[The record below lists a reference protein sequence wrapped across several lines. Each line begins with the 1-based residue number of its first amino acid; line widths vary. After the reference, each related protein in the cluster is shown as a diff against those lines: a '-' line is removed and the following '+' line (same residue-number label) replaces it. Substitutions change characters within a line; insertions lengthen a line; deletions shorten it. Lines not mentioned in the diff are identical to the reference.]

1 MRGAGRAISRLTG
14 WLSRDA
20 RNRPMH
26 ELSIAL
32 DIVDVAS
39 EAATRLGDVQVTA
52 VRLRVGVFSG
62 VVKEALL
69 FSFEAAS
76 AGTRLEGAEL
86 LIEEVPVTA
95 WCPTCAADRELPDAR
110 LRRCPVCGSPAPR
123 LVRGDELLV
132 IGLEVQPG

>member
-1 MRGAGRAISRLTG
+1 
-14 WLSRDA
+14 
-20 RNRPMH
+20 
-26 ELSIAL
+26 L

-39 EAATRLGDVQVTA
+39 EALTRLANVQVAA
-52 VRLRVGVFSG
+52 VRLRLGVFSG

-86 LIEEVPVTA
+86 RIEEVAVAA
-95 WCPTCAADRELPDAR
+95 WCPTCDAERELPDAC

-123 LVRGDELLV
+123 LVRGDELQV
-132 IGLEVQPG
+132 IGLEVRPG